1 MNIEKTIRKIIKE
14 NISNDPKLDTLTLD
28 DKIAEWGIN
37 SFLYIKL
44 IVYIEQEFDID
55 MNDDLSF
62 ADIVSL
68 RSIIDKINEYIPAE

>member
-14 NISNDPKLDTLTLD
+14 NINNDPKLDTLTLD

-68 RSIIDKINEYIPAE
+68 RSIINKINEYIPAE